1 MPSSTSASKAL
12 GLGLGLAIFAGA
24 EQAIWSSHEV
34 AKFLLR
40 RPPAA
45 ASGDTFEVASRIL
58 LMDRQGPAPLVLL
71 GSSQVREGLD
81 CDILV
86 NGPCLNLGIGG
97 GSPLDMLY
105 VARELGNRPRTL
117 VVAIF
122 PGIVSK
128 APKSGFIDTQ
138 TVRLVARS
146 AAWSTLVPNDW
157 RLLGSGLLQNLS
169 PTLRHRDGLRDAF
182 SEGRLTAPDSASA
195 SELPGP
201 RRTSDRDR
209 KPPEYFAN
217 RIGRVDPDHALTRFT
232 AVQDWALD
240 RLIEEEKAAGRRV
253 SVVDFPTR
261 SGFESTLGEDVKA
274 HYARLLGRLR
284 VRSDL
289 RFVEASALGP
299 LAEGDFIDFTHV
311 DSNGRRLVSER
322 LREHLRRP

>member
-117 VVAIF
+117 VAIT
-122 PGIVSK
+122 S
-128 APKSGFIDTQ
+128 
-138 TVRLVARS
+138 
-146 AAWSTLVPNDW
+146 WS
-157 RLLGSGLLQNLS
+157 R
-169 PTLRHRDGLRDAF
+169 
-182 SEGRLTAPDSASA
+182 EM
-195 SELPGP
+195 
-201 RRTSDRDR
+201 
-209 KPPEYFAN
+209 
-217 RIGRVDPDHALTRFT
+217 
-232 AVQDWALD
+232 
-240 RLIEEEKAAGRRV
+240 
-253 SVVDFPTR
+253 
-261 SGFESTLGEDVKA
+261 
-274 HYARLLGRLR
+274 ARL
-284 VRSDL
+284 
-289 RFVEASALGP
+289 
-299 LAEGDFIDFTHV
+299 FIH
-311 DSNGRRLVSER
+311 LPMIISETPPG
-322 LREHLRRP
+322 LPSTQRE